1 MAGVDNSTFGGTKK
15 ILPEVVKVLLM
26 EAYKKT
32 TEKKQREIQEVD
44 ELLKK
49 AIDLTYKINEE
60 YARNCRIHID
70 EFQVKVN
77 SVLAVIFRVLQLAG
91 QKLGTDVIM
100 VAMDKAIDRWINLDK
115 FLQISEELKP

>member
-1 MAGVDNSTFGGTKK
+1 LAGVDNSTFGGTKK